1 MFRCSSCEYQSD
13 RKFNLRKHTKC
24 MHNRDATDEEVAKT
38 QITSE
43 ITQKTSQNTQIT
55 SEITQIT
62 SQNTQ
67 KTSQNTQITSHF
79 EKKNLVCEKCLKN
92 FKTFHGYK
100 KHSDHC
106 KGVSNKL
113 ECHFCHHIFS
123 SQQSKSGHMKVCK
136 IKKLH
141 EQVQEQVKQVQ
152 SMLPTEY
159 HNTNHIT
166 NNNNSNHAN
175 NQQIIYHI
183 HNNNYRISSEEYQN
197 RYDQNLDHED
207 IHSINEFGCE
217 DISYIEPEQMKQI
230 ALNCDFKTLIREKH
244 FNPEHPENHNI
255 RNNCNK
261 SYKVL
266 KDSKWLVE
274 PKDTVC
280 SVIYNN
286 SKAQVYDYAFQ
297 NILHKMLDD
306 DQTDQYLVQWQ
317 QYEKTCKKKLYNYI
331 EIQIKEM
338 MKQRR
343 LRLMADFSNNPI
355 QNIKNETLTSMSIP
369 TSTSTLTPTSNYL
382 LDQEHD
388 SFGIH
393 QVY

>member
-1 MFRCSSCEYQSD
+1 MFRCSSCDYKSN
-13 RKFNLRKHTKC
+13 RKYNLQKHIKNI
-24 MHNRDATDEEVAKT
+24 HNRDATDEEIAKT

-43 ITQKTSQNTQIT
+43 ITQITISDTQNTIPNTQIT
-55 SEITQIT
+55 IP
-62 SQNTQ
+62 
-67 KTSQNTQITSHF
+67 NTQITICF
-79 EKKNLVCEKCLKN
+79 EKENLVCPKCQKN
-92 FKTFHGYK
+92 FKTSHGFK

-106 KGVSNKL
+106 KGVSNIL
-113 ECHFCHHIFS
+113 ECHFCHHIFP
-123 SQQSKSGHMKVCK
+123 SQQCKSQHIKRCK

-141 EQVQEQVKQVQ
+141 EETQEQIKQIQ
-152 SMLPTEY
+152 SMLPAEY
-159 HNTNHIT
+159 HNNNNVTTT
-166 NNNNSNHAN
+166 NNNTNNTNN

-183 HNNNYRISSEEYQN
+183 HNNNYRISSEEYNN

-207 IHSINEFGCE
+207 IDNINDFGCE

-266 KDSKWLVE
+266 KNSEWLVE
-274 PKDTVC
+274 PKDAVC
-280 SVIYNN
+280 SLIYNN

-297 NILHKMLDD
+297 NLLHKMLDD
-306 DQTDQYLVQWQ
+306 DQSDQYLVQWQ

-331 EIQIKEM
+331 EIQIKEL

-343 LRLMADFSNNPI
+343 LRLMADLENSAMK
-355 QNIKNETLTSMSIP
+355 NIKNDSA
-369 TSTSTLTPTSNYL
+369 SNYL
-382 LDQEHD
+382 LHQPHD
-388 SFGIH
+388 SLG
-393 QVY
+393 VY

>member
-1 MFRCSSCEYQSD
+1 MFRCSSCDYKTD
-13 RKFNLRKHTKC
+13 RKYNLKIHINGVHK
-24 MHNRDATDEEVAKT
+24 RDVTDQELAKT
-38 QITSE
+38 QI
-43 ITQKTSQNTQIT
+43 TSQNTQIT
-55 SEITQIT
+55 SQNTQIT

-79 EKKNLVCEKCLKN
+79 EEKKLVCEKCLKN
-92 FKTFHGYK
+92 FKTFHGFK

-141 EQVQEQVKQVQ
+141 EETQEQIKQIQ
-152 SMLPTEY
+152 SMLPAEY
-159 HNTNHIT
+159 HNNNNNVTTT
-166 NNNNSNHAN
+166 NNNNTNN
-175 NQQIIYHI
+175 NQQIIYQI
-183 HNNNYRISSEEYQN
+183 HNNHYRISSEEYLN

-207 IHSINEFGCE
+207 IDNINDFGRE
-217 DISYIEPEQMKQI
+217 DISYIGPEQMKQI

-274 PKDTVC
+274 PKDAVC

-297 NILHKMLDD
+297 NLLHKMLDD
-306 DQTDQYLVQWQ
+306 DQSDQYLVQWQ

-331 EIQIKEM
+331 EIQIKEL

-343 LRLMADFSNNPI
+343 LRLMADLENSAMK
-355 QNIKNETLTSMSIP
+355 NIKNDTQ
-369 TSTSTLTPTSNYL
+369 SNYL
-382 LDQEHD
+382 LHQPHD
-388 SFGIH
+388 SLGIH
-393 QVY
+393 